1 MDYSDYRYI
10 ITGGS
15 GSGKSAVINELINR
29 GFLCYPE
36 VSRELIREQQEFNG
50 DILPWKDME
59 SFACECFARM
69 KQQLVPEKQPPVFFD
84 RGIPDIIAY
93 LESRKLPVTIDYG
106 SYSSYYNSTL
116 FICPPWEDI
125 FVNDR
130 QRPESFEESR
140 VIYTLLKKVYRQ
152 LGFKII
158 ELPFV
163 SVEER
168 IDFILSNLEA

>member
-1 MDYSDYRYI
+1 MDYSDCRYI

-15 GSGKSAVINELINR
+15 GSGKSAIIKGLMKR

-36 VSRELIREQQEFNG
+36 VSRKLIREQQECNG
-50 DILPWKDME
+50 DMLPWKDMN
-59 SFACECFARM
+59 SFARECFVRM
-69 KQQLVPEKQPPVFFD
+69 KQQLIAEKTAPVFFD

-93 LESRKLPVTIDYG
+93 LESRKLPVNVDYG
-106 SYSSYYNSTL
+106 SYSLYYNSTL
-116 FICPPWEDI
+116 FLCPPWGDI

-140 VIYTLLKKVYRQ
+140 IIYTILKRVYQQ
-152 LGFKII
+152 LNFKII
-158 ELPFV
+158 ELPFI